1 MAFSNR
7 LGRYIFH
14 PVIENSTFFVLC
26 DQLGRNLFLLIAGN
40 STYFEI
46 LSRSGRNLPSTGYED
61 FSPFGIFQPIRKKI
75 DSSHYGNLYH
85 FSTFKSLGVEK
96 HLSRVTKISTIF
108 LLPSQLGRNLQ
119 CNHSDFYI
127 FLKRLS
133 QYFFTRFLSARKSS
147 EHSKYVILS

>member
-1 MAFSNR
+1 MIVLITEISTYLAFSNR
-7 LGRYIFH
+7 SGRYIFH

-26 DQLGRNLFLLIAGN
+26 DQLGRNLFLHIAGN

-46 LSRSGRNLPSTGYED
+46 SSRSGRNLPSTGYED
-61 FSPFGIFQPIRKKI
+61 FYPFG
-75 DSSHYGNLYH
+75 
-85 FSTFKSLGVEK
+85 TFKSLGVEK

-108 LLPSQLGRNLQ
+108 PLPSQLGRNLQ
-119 CNHSDFYI
+119 CNPSDFYI